1 MLRALFALLIIL
13 AAGMAWRL
21 LRALARPA
29 STPHRDGKIHMVK
42 CAVCDLYVPENEA
55 EHDDGRFYCSS
66 SHRLLGSSGGRK

>member
-1 MLRALFALLIIL
+1 MLRALFALLIIF

-29 STPHRDGKIHMVK
+29 SAPHRNGKIRMVK

-55 EHDDGRFYCSS
+55 EHDNGRFYCSS
-66 SHRLLGSSGGRK
+66 SHRLLGGGGERK